1 MKFRPEVK
9 PFLLASFVFGVF
21 ICTIAK
27 VSGASN
33 GLAFFLGLLFGGAG
47 TGYMLFFFRDP
58 EIVTPTEPGIVV
70 AAANGKLAKITEMY
84 EKDYLKQDTI
94 RISIFLSLF
103 DVHVNRFPIG
113 GFSTFLGYFPG
124 KRLFTFDEKSSDV
137 NQHNAILV
145 RNEETSCLVRQI
157 VGPVCRRVVLL
168 AQGGQDNNRQAG
180 RPLRHDEVRLA
191 PRHVLPE
198 GRHPDGREDR
208 RPSHRGRNNHCPDS
222 EERKVNN
229 DRTADA

>member
-21 ICTIAK
+21 IYAIAK
-27 VSGASN
+27 ISGASN
-33 GLAFFLGLLFGGAG
+33 GLAFFIGLLFGGAG

-58 EIVTPTEPGIVV
+58 EMVVPAEPGIVV
-70 AAANGKLAKITEMY
+70 AAASGKLAKIAEVY
-84 EKDYLKQDTI
+84 EKDYLKRDTI

-124 KRLFTFDEKSSDV
+124 KRLFTFSEKSSDV

-145 RNEETSCLVRQI
+145 RNEETWCLIRQI
-157 VGPVCRRVVLL
+157 VGPVCRRVVYW
-168 AQGGQDNNRQAG
+168 
-180 RPLRHDEVRLA
+180 P
-191 PRHVLPE
+191 
-198 GRHPDGREDR
+198 REDKTTIVKQGNR
-208 RPSHRGRNNHCPDS
+208 FGMMKFGSRLDMYFPKEDIKMVAKIGDQ
-222 EERKVNN
+222 V
-229 DRTADA
+229 TAGETIIARIVEKGQ

>member
-21 ICTIAK
+21 IYTIAK

-58 EIVTPTEPGIVV
+58 EIVTPAEPGIVV
-70 AAANGKLAKITEMY
+70 AAANGKLAKIVEMY
-84 EKDYLKQDTI
+84 EKDYLKQDTV

-145 RNEETSCLVRQI
+145 RNEETSCLIRQI
-157 VGPVCRRVVLL
+157 VGPVCRRVVYWL
-168 AQGGQDNNRQAG
+168 
-180 RPLRHDEVRLA
+180 
-191 PRHVLPE
+191 
-198 GRHPDGREDR
+198 REDKTTTVKQ
-208 RPSHRGRNNHCPDS
+208 G
-222 EERKVNN
+222 
-229 DRTADA
+229 DRFGMMKFGSRLDMYFPKDDIEMVAKIGDQVTAGETIIARIVKKGK

>member
-21 ICTIAK
+21 IYTIAK

-58 EIVTPTEPGIVV
+58 EIVTPAEPGIVV
-70 AAANGKLAKITEMY
+70 AAANGKLAKIVEMY

-124 KRLFTFDEKSSDV
+124 RRLFTFDEKSSDV

-145 RNEETSCLVRQI
+145 RNEETSCLIRQI
-157 VGPVCRRVVLL
+157 VGPVCRRVVYWL
-168 AQGGQDNNRQAG
+168 
-180 RPLRHDEVRLA
+180 
-191 PRHVLPE
+191 
-198 GRHPDGREDR
+198 REDKTTTVKQ
-208 RPSHRGRNNHCPDS
+208 G
-222 EERKVNN
+222 
-229 DRTADA
+229 DRFGMMKFGSRLDMYFPKDDIEMVAKIGDQVTAGETIIARIVKKGK

>member
-9 PFLLASFVFGVF
+9 PFLLAWFVFGVF
-21 ICTIAK
+21 IYAVGIVA
-27 VSGASN
+27 GASN
-33 GLAFFLGLLFGGAG
+33 GLAFFVGLLFGGAG

-58 EIVTPTEPGIVV
+58 EMVTPAEPGTVV
-70 AAANGKLAKITEMY
+70 AAASGKLAKIAEVY
-84 EKDYLKQDTI
+84 EKDYLKQDTV

-145 RNEETSCLVRQI
+145 RNDETSCLVRQI
-157 VGPVCRRVVLL
+157 VGPVCRRVVYWL
-168 AQGGQDNNRQAG
+168 
-180 RPLRHDEVRLA
+180 
-191 PRHVLPE
+191 
-198 GRHPDGREDR
+198 REDKTTVVKQ
-208 RPSHRGRNNHCPDS
+208 G
-222 EERKVNN
+222 ERFGMMKFGSRLDMYFPKGDIEMVAKIG
-229 DRTADA
+229 DQVTAGETIIARIAKKGN

>member
-33 GLAFFLGLLFGGAG
+33 GLAFFFGLLFGGAG

-157 VGPVCRRVVLL
+157 VGPVCRRVVYWL
-168 AQGGQDNNRQAG
+168 
-180 RPLRHDEVRLA
+180 
-191 PRHVLPE
+191 
-198 GRHPDGREDR
+198 REDKTTTVKQ
-208 RPSHRGRNNHCPDS
+208 G
-222 EERKVNN
+222 
-229 DRTADA
+229 DRFGMMKFGSRLDMYFPKDDIQMVAKIGDQVTAGETIIARIVKKGK

>member
-21 ICTIAK
+21 IYTIAK

-58 EIVTPTEPGIVV
+58 EIVTPAEPGIVV
-70 AAANGKLAKITEMY
+70 AAANGKLAKIVEMY

-145 RNEETSCLVRQI
+145 RNEETSCLIRQI
-157 VGPVCRRVVLL
+157 VGPVCRRVVYWLREDKTTTVK
-168 AQGGQDNNRQAG
+168 QGGRFGMMKFGSRLDMYFPKDDIEMVAKIGDQVTAG
-180 RPLRHDEVRLA
+180 ETIIARIVKK
-191 PRHVLPE
+191 
-198 GRHPDGREDR
+198 G
-208 RPSHRGRNNHCPDS
+208 
-222 EERKVNN
+222 K
-229 DRTADA
+229 

>member
-21 ICTIAK
+21 IYTIAK

-70 AAANGKLAKITEMY
+70 AAANGKLAKIVEMY

-145 RNEETSCLVRQI
+145 RNEETSCLIRQI
-157 VGPVCRRVVLL
+157 VGPVCRRVVYWL
-168 AQGGQDNNRQAG
+168 
-180 RPLRHDEVRLA
+180 
-191 PRHVLPE
+191 
-198 GRHPDGREDR
+198 REDKTTTVKQ
-208 RPSHRGRNNHCPDS
+208 G
-222 EERKVNN
+222 
-229 DRTADA
+229 DRFGMMKFGSRLDMYFPKDDIEMVAKIGDQVTAGETIIARIVKKGK

>member
-21 ICTIAK
+21 IYTIAK

-58 EIVTPTEPGIVV
+58 EIVTPAEPGIVV
-70 AAANGKLAKITEMY
+70 AAANGKLAKIVEMY

-145 RNEETSCLVRQI
+145 RNEETSCLIRQI
-157 VGPVCRRVVLL
+157 VGPVCRRVVYWL
-168 AQGGQDNNRQAG
+168 
-180 RPLRHDEVRLA
+180 
-191 PRHVLPE
+191 
-198 GRHPDGREDR
+198 REDKTTTVKQ
-208 RPSHRGRNNHCPDS
+208 G
-222 EERKVNN
+222 
-229 DRTADA
+229 DRLGMMKFGSRLDMYFPKDDIEMVAKIGDQVTAGETIIARIVKKGK

>member
-21 ICTIAK
+21 IYTIAK

-47 TGYMLFFFRDP
+47 VGYMLFFFRDP
-58 EIVTPTEPGIVV
+58 EMVTPAEPGIVV
-70 AAANGKLAKITEMY
+70 AAASGKLAKIVEMY
-84 EKDYLKQDTI
+84 EKDYLKQDTV

-157 VGPVCRRVVLL
+157 VGPVCRRVVYWL
-168 AQGGQDNNRQAG
+168 
-180 RPLRHDEVRLA
+180 
-191 PRHVLPE
+191 
-198 GRHPDGREDR
+198 REDKTTTVKQ
-208 RPSHRGRNNHCPDS
+208 G
-222 EERKVNN
+222 
-229 DRTADA
+229 DRFGMMKFGSRLDMYFPKGDIEMVAKIGDQVTAGETIIARIVKKGN

>member
-21 ICTIAK
+21 IYTIAK

-58 EIVTPTEPGIVV
+58 EIVTPAEPGIVV
-70 AAANGKLAKITEMY
+70 AAANGKLAKIVEMY

-145 RNEETSCLVRQI
+145 RNEETSCLIRQI
-157 VGPVCRRVVLL
+157 VGPVCRRVVYWL
-168 AQGGQDNNRQAG
+168 
-180 RPLRHDEVRLA
+180 
-191 PRHVLPE
+191 
-198 GRHPDGREDR
+198 REDKTTTVKQ
-208 RPSHRGRNNHCPDS
+208 G
-222 EERKVNN
+222 
-229 DRTADA
+229 DRFGMMKFGSRLDMYFPKEDIKMVAKIGDQVTAGETIIARIVEKGQ

>member
-21 ICTIAK
+21 IYTIAK

-47 TGYMLFFFRDP
+47 IGYMLFFFRDP
-58 EIVTPTEPGIVV
+58 EIVTPAEPGIVV
-70 AAANGKLAKITEMY
+70 AAANGKLAKIVEMY

-124 KRLFTFDEKSSDV
+124 RRLFTFDEKSSDV

-145 RNEETSCLVRQI
+145 RNEETSCLIRQI
-157 VGPVCRRVVLL
+157 VGPVCRRVVYWL
-168 AQGGQDNNRQAG
+168 
-180 RPLRHDEVRLA
+180 
-191 PRHVLPE
+191 
-198 GRHPDGREDR
+198 REDKTTTVKQ
-208 RPSHRGRNNHCPDS
+208 G
-222 EERKVNN
+222 
-229 DRTADA
+229 DRFGMMKFGSRLDMYFPKDDIEMVAKIGDQVTAGETIIARIVKKGK

>member
-21 ICTIAK
+21 IYTIAK

-70 AAANGKLAKITEMY
+70 AAANGKLAKIVEMY
-84 EKDYLKQDTI
+84 EKDYLKQDTV

-157 VGPVCRRVVLL
+157 VGPVCRRVVYWL
-168 AQGGQDNNRQAG
+168 
-180 RPLRHDEVRLA
+180 
-191 PRHVLPE
+191 
-198 GRHPDGREDR
+198 REDKTTTVKQ
-208 RPSHRGRNNHCPDS
+208 G
-222 EERKVNN
+222 
-229 DRTADA
+229 DRFGMMKFGSRLDMYFPKGDIEMVAKIGDQVTAGETIIARIVKKGN

>member
-157 VGPVCRRVVLL
+157 VGPVCRRVVYWL
-168 AQGGQDNNRQAG
+168 
-180 RPLRHDEVRLA
+180 
-191 PRHVLPE
+191 
-198 GRHPDGREDR
+198 REDKTTTVKQ
-208 RPSHRGRNNHCPDS
+208 G
-222 EERKVNN
+222 
-229 DRTADA
+229 DRFGMMKFGSRLDMYFPKDDIQMVAKIGDQVTAGETIIARIVKKGK

>member
-21 ICTIAK
+21 IYTIAK

-58 EIVTPTEPGIVV
+58 EIVTPAEPGIVV
-70 AAANGKLAKITEMY
+70 AAANGKLAKIVEMY
-84 EKDYLKQDTI
+84 EKDYLKQDTV

-145 RNEETSCLVRQI
+145 RNEETSCLIRQI
-157 VGPVCRRVVLL
+157 VGPVCRRVVYWL
-168 AQGGQDNNRQAG
+168 
-180 RPLRHDEVRLA
+180 
-191 PRHVLPE
+191 
-198 GRHPDGREDR
+198 REDKTTTVKQ
-208 RPSHRGRNNHCPDS
+208 G
-222 EERKVNN
+222 
-229 DRTADA
+229 DRFGMMKFGSRLDMYFPKDDIEMVAKIGDQITAGETIIARIVKKGK